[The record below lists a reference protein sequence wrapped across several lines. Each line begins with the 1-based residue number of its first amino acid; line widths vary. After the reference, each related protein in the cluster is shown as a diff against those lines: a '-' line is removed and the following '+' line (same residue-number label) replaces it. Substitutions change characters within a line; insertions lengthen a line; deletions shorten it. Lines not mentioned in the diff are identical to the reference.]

1 LHLSNKLKKENN
13 MPDSKTI
20 STSLEPVHNHQSHL
34 LCWKSIFAGLLI
46 SIMSYMLLASLGA
59 GIVGFAT
66 ESVIEN
72 ESSGNGIGTAAG
84 LWMGLSAIISLF
96 LGSYFAVRI
105 SKNVTYKVG
114 AAHGFVVA
122 SAFFILLT
130 VLAGNAIGA
139 LSSGIG
145 RLASGLGSGAANISS
160 NTRVQDTVNQAI
172 GGANLKSE
180 PKVVAEGIAVR
191 LLKGDVE
198 SAKSYYAYQSGQSK
212 AEASA
217 KINQIQADF
226 EATAREVGQTAS
238 RAVAQTGVSLFIT
251 FLVGLAAAL
260 FGGRTAA
267 YENVNKPLS
276 ENETYTTTNHSAMF
290 ANQRGM

>member
-1 LHLSNKLKKENN
+1 
-13 MPDSKTI
+13 
-20 STSLEPVHNHQSHL
+20 
-34 LCWKSIFAGLLI
+34 
-46 SIMSYMLLASLGA
+46 MLLATLGA

-66 ESVIEN
+66 EAVIEN
-72 ESSGNGIGTAAG
+72 ESSGNGIGISAG
-84 LWMGLSAIISLF
+84 LWMGISAAISLF

-122 SAFFILLT
+122 SAFFIILT

-145 RLASGLGSGAANISS
+145 RLASGLGAGAASISS

-172 GGANLKSE
+172 GNGNLKSD

-198 SAKSYYAYQSGQSK
+198 SAKSYYAYQAGITK

-217 KINQIQADF
+217 KINQMQAEF
-226 EATAREVGQTAS
+226 EATAREVGETAA
-238 RAVAQTGVSLFIT
+238 RAVAQTGVSLFIM
-251 FLVGLAAAL
+251 FVIGLVSAL
-260 FGGRTAA
+260 FGGRLAA
-267 YENVNKPLS
+267 HENVERPLT
-276 ENETYTTTNHSAMF
+276 ENDVYTTTNHSAMF
-290 ANQRGM
+290 ANQR